1 MIRTVFSLDNPYH
14 DHHVDGGVWP
24 RSALFGALKLA
35 LFCGILLSWH
45 FLTIPHFSASFEVK
59 RKAVCRAGVLIRR
72 FTNF

>member
-1 MIRTVFSLDNPYH
+1 MIRTMFSLDNSLQSPWM
-14 DHHVDGGVWP
+14 DGGVWP

-35 LFCGILLSWH
+35 LFYGILLSWH

-59 RKAVCRAGVLIRR
+59 RKTVCRAGVLIRR